1 MKRDSSMTAFTRML
15 VATATALT
23 FSSMAAAQQADPS
36 ECEQKRAGVTAE
48 VEEAKAA
55 GQTDRV
61 RGLER
66 ALAEIKVSCTE
77 PGQKAKRDRRVSQK
91 EKDVTKRQHELEEA
105 QRDGNADKIAKRQ
118 AKLKEAQDELAAA
131 RKK

>member
-1 MKRDSSMTAFTRML
+1 MIRFSRLLIA
-15 VATATALT
+15 ATATLSFA
-23 FSSMAAAQQADPS
+23 SMAATQQADPK

-48 VEEAKAA
+48 VQKAKDA
-55 GQTDRV
+55 GQNDRAA
-61 RGLER
+61 GLER
-66 ALAEIKVSCTE
+66 ALAEINVSCTE

-105 QRDGNADKIAKRQ
+105 QKEGKADKIAKRE

-131 RKK
+131 KKK

>member
-1 MKRDSSMTAFTRML
+1 MTAFPTRL
-15 VATATALT
+15 LLSAAAALA
-23 FSSMAAAQQADPS
+23 FSAGASAQQADTQ

-77 PGQKAKRDRRVSQK
+77 PGQKAKRERRVSQK
-91 EKDVTKRQHELEEA
+91 EKDVTKRQHELDEA
-105 QRDGNADKIAKRQ
+105 KRDGDADKIAKRQ